1 MARSTKV
8 SLKTTLL
15 TVLVRLRTKMVILTK
30 ETGSRIKQKVQV
42 CICTFLEPDT
52 MDSGFRTNN
61 MGTVKRFGQM
71 VLFI

>member
-1 MARSTKV
+1 
-8 SLKTTLL
+8 
-15 TVLVRLRTKMVILTK
+15 
-30 ETGSRIKQKVQV
+30 
-42 CICTFLEPDT
+42 